1 MSHRLLALYPRAWR
15 DRYGDEVAYLVEK
28 LVTTGETTPRRAALD
43 LAAGA
48 VVQRW
53 RAVVRHRVLV
63 PVAVA
68 LTILIGLATVSLAV
82 SYAVRGRAQ
91 PYFGAHLVG
100 LLLVCVEVLW
110 LALEVVAFVSGP
122 RPGEW
127 PVGAR
132 AWTAVGACL
141 VGATVAI
148 TLAPAAVPKA
158 AVHPGGVAFV
168 VGMVILSAGV
178 GLRWWSLRVDVDA
191 TKPAG
196 PYRLLRHP
204 QRAGVLVATAGIG
217 MASAN
222 WVGLA
227 IMMVLPLALL
237 VWRVRLAE
245 NALAADLGERY
256 RDYAGERKR
265 LVPLIW

>member
-1 MSHRLLALYPRAWR
+1 MSRRFLTLYPRAWR
-15 DRYGDEVAYLVEK
+15 DRYGDEVAYLVEE
-28 LVTTGETTPRRAALD
+28 LVTTGETTRLRAALD
-43 LAAGA
+43 LTAGA

-68 LTILIGLATVSLAV
+68 VTILVGLATVSLAV
-82 SYAVRGRAQ
+82 SHAVRGRAQ

-100 LLLVCVEVLW
+100 LLLVSIEVLW

-122 RPGEW
+122 RPGDW

-132 AWTAVGACL
+132 AWTAVGSCL

-148 TLAPAAVPKA
+148 TLAPAAVPRA
-158 AVHPGGVAFV
+158 TVHPGGVAFV
-168 VGMVILSAGV
+168 VGMVILSTGV
-178 GLRWWSLRVDVDA
+178 WLRWWSLRIDVDA
-191 TKPAG
+191 TRPAG

-204 QRAGVLVATAGIG
+204 QRARVLVAATGIG
-217 MASAN
+217 LASAN

-227 IMMVLPLALL
+227 I
-237 VWRVRLAE
+237 R
-245 NALAADLGERY
+245 N
-256 RDYAGERKR
+256 
-265 LVPLIW
+265 